1 MNARVIAVDLNAE
14 RPQRAREFGADTLID
29 PAKTDALEALR
40 ELTRGVGVDCVLETS
55 GASSA
60 RIAAV
65 RGHQD
70 LGRLLFRRRSRRR
83 HDNVSPDMIRR
94 QMTIIASW
102 TCSTV
107 GQADCAKFIAERGI
121 NVDGIYTGR
130 WSRGQAAEA
139 YRLFDQGICGKGVF
153 LM

>member
-1 MNARVIAVDLNAE
+1 
-14 RPQRAREFGADTLID
+14 
-29 PAKTDALEALR
+29 
-40 ELTRGVGVDCVLETS
+40 
-55 GASSA
+55 
-60 RIAAV
+60 
-65 RGHQD
+65 
-70 LGRLLFRRRSRRR
+70 
-83 HDNVSPDMIRR
+83 
-94 QMTIIASW
+94 MTIIASW
-102 TCSTV
+102 TFSTV